1 MSLNLSG
8 RLYIY
13 MFVCKARN
21 SSTDFMR
28 EQRVRTEYSKD
39 AVGNSQVE
47 GFSRVMTPQI
57 AFLPNL
63 FFSSFQPTH
72 LPVCGA
78 NIRKRLSDPV
88 NDKHYDNHLFV
99 DVAGNDDYGVVAHTG
114 NQGAATAASAL

>member
-1 MSLNLSG
+1 
-8 RLYIY
+8 
-13 MFVCKARN
+13 MFVCKAQN
-21 SSTDFMR
+21 SSTEFMR

-39 AVGNSQVE
+39 AVGNSQFE

-78 NIRKRLSDPV
+78 NIRKRFSNAD
-88 NDKHYDNHLFV
+88 NDKDYGNHLFD

-114 NQGAATAASAL
+114 NQGAATAAIAL